1 MTPTVGHWYLNIALP
16 LSKTQRVRVVDV
28 RSDTVVFAYLVEAGE
43 HESIITW
50 GKSAFC
56 RFFRPCEDMSRAQ
69 ALGPCPS
76 NCPCCFSRRINRVV
90 QRIIDRADAA
100 RAHRREKRR
109 QQRMR
114 ASPTIPQQIP
124 QLTPAAPVRKAR

>member
-1 MTPTVGHWYLNIALP
+1 VTPIVGHWYLNIALP
-16 LSKTQRVRVVDV
+16 LTKTQRVRVVAV

-43 HESIITW
+43 HESVITW
-50 GKSAFC
+50 GNSAFC
-56 RFFRPCEDMSRAQ
+56 RFFRPCEDMSLAH

-76 NCPCCFSRRINRVV
+76 SCPTCFSAKINRVV
-90 QRIIDRADAA
+90 DRIIRRADAA
-100 RAHRREKRR
+100 LARKRERRR

-114 ASPTIPQQIP
+114 SLSIPQQIP